1 MGKAERAKQE
11 AVEGQSEGMFLG
23 LGMQERLPEGIHNN
37 SFNKHL
43 LNTYKMPCI
52 HDIPVNN
59 RSKVLTLLEITVW
72 WGQKGRGTDR

>member
-23 LGMQERLPEGIHNN
+23 LGMQERLPKGIHND

-43 LNTYKMPCI
+43 LT
-52 HDIPVNN
+52 
-59 RSKVLTLLEITVW
+59 TVSCA
-72 WGQKGRGTDR
+72 GTVHIKNPEF